1 MSRLANIIKIRCGF
15 FVRMKHSTEMNCSK
29 ISFFFIE
36 VNFTGTIM
44 KRPLGILLLLV
55 LLAVVGCASSKR
67 PVLYPNAHLTRVGQP
82 QADADI
88 NACMRAAEASGA
100 NSGKGEELAKSTA
113 KAGAVGGATGAV
125 VGAIASGPSMGRSA
139 AIGGA
144 GAATATLVGGAFDAS
159 EPTQVYM
166 RFVEQCLRDK
176 GYQPIGWR

>member
-1 MSRLANIIKIRCGF
+1 
-15 FVRMKHSTEMNCSK
+15 MKT
-29 ISFFFIE
+29 
-36 VNFTGTIM
+36 T
-44 KRPLGILLLLV
+44 LGMLLLFATLN
-55 LLAVVGCASSKR
+55 LVGCASSKR
-67 PVLYPNAHLTRVGQP
+67 PVLYPNPQLNRVGQA

-100 NSGKGEELAKSTA
+100 NSGKGEELTRNTA

-125 VGAIASGPSMGRSA
+125 VGAISSSSSIGRAA

-159 EPTQVYM
+159 EPTQVYY
-166 RFVEQCLRDK
+166 RFVEQCLRDR